1 MKLVEIIA
9 ALQTTPEVIERAK
22 AFAVACGKTVTVS
35 QDTPGFVANR
45 ILLPFISASASSD
58 GSDTSDE
65 AIVCLETGIASKEDI
80 DTTAK
85 LGFGHPMGPLTLA
98 DLCVSG

>member
-9 ALQTTPEVIERAK
+9 ALQTSPEVIERAK
-22 AFAVACGKTVTVS
+22 AFAAACGKTVTVS

-45 ILLPFISASASSD
+45 ILLPFIN
-58 GSDTSDE
+58 E
-65 AIVCLETGIASKEDI
+65 AIVCLETGVASKEDI

-98 DLCVSG
+98 DLCVGYVRPR